1 MKYIIGI
8 IVSLTLVGAFLIGAG
23 LAQAPPQSKRLTCEE
38 ITGGLYI
45 ANAQMSEQLRE
56 ATAQLAEARAELA
69 KRQTPPEGS
78 VRPETK

>member
-1 MKYIIGI
+1 MRNR
-8 IVSLTLVGAFLIGAG
+8 LATLLVFLILG
-23 LAQAPPQSKRLTCEE
+23 LVFSSAAQAPQPPAPKRLTCEE

-56 ATAQLAEARAELA
+56 ANAQLAEARAELA
-69 KRQTPPEGS
+69 KRLAPPDGS

>member
-1 MKYIIGI
+1 MRLKIGLFVI
-8 IVSLTLVGAFLIGAG
+8 LLSGAALLAG
-23 LAQAPPQSKRLTCEE
+23 SAQAPQPPAPKRLTCEE

-56 ATAQLAEARAELA
+56 ANAQLAEARAELA
-69 KRQTPPEGS
+69 KRQAPPEGS